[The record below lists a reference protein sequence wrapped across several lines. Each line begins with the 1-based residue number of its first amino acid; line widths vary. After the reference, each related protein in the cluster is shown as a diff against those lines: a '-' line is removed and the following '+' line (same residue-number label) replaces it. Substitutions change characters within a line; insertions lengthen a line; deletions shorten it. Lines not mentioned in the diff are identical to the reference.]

1 MFKCLRLFLGSP
13 SALASAP
20 KVEPGGSCLCGCS
33 KVERPH
39 WQLAA
44 GRGARGGTLERLS
57 CWRAHTA
64 GHQGRRESGQQLKL
78 LFDFCFLSFPQVVGA
93 TMSLCVPPSPISILV
108 PSRGHYS
115 RGRRRSHRGP
125 GQGGMSSFTVTEL
138 SVASHG
144 GVFVSGTL
152 FLGQALSSHFI
163 INPSN
168 SVRLVLL
175 LAPFLQGV

>member
-1 MFKCLRLFLGSP
+1 MGPVCVDAARLRGLTGSWL
-13 SALASAP
+13 LAEG
-20 KVEPGGSCLCGCS
+20 EPWRDCPAG
-33 KVERPH
+33 EPT
-39 WQLAA
+39 QLDT
-44 GRGARGGTLERLS
+44 RGGEKV
-57 CWRAHTA
+57 A
-64 GHQGRRESGQQLKL
+64 GLLPPQPSSGQQLKL

>member
-1 MFKCLRLFLGSP
+1 MGPVCVDAARLRGLTGSQL
-13 SALASAP
+13 LAE
-20 KVEPGGSCLCGCS
+20 EP
-33 KVERPH
+33 E
-39 WQLAA
+39 
-44 GRGARGGTLERLS
+44 GGTLERLS

-152 FLGQALSSHFI
+152 FLGPALSSLHH
-163 INPSN
+163 
-168 SVRLVLL
+168 
-175 LAPFLQGV
+175 

>member
-1 MFKCLRLFLGSP
+1 MGPVCVDAARLRGLIGSRL
-13 SALASAP
+13 LAE
-20 KVEPGGSCLCGCS
+20 EPEGEPWRDCPAG
-33 KVERPH
+33 EPT
-39 WQLAA
+39 QLDT
-44 GRGARGGTLERLS
+44 RGGEKV
-57 CWRAHTA
+57 A
-64 GHQGRRESGQQLKL
+64 GLLPPQPSSGQQLKL

-152 FLGQALSSHFI
+152 FLGQALSSLHH
-163 INPSN
+163 
-168 SVRLVLL
+168 
-175 LAPFLQGV
+175 

>member
-1 MFKCLRLFLGSP
+1 MGPVCVDAARLRGLTGSWL
-13 SALASAP
+13 LAE
-20 KVEPGGSCLCGCS
+20 EPEGEPWRDCPAG
-33 KVERPH
+33 EPT
-39 WQLAA
+39 QLDT
-44 GRGARGGTLERLS
+44 RGGEKV
-57 CWRAHTA
+57 A
-64 GHQGRRESGQQLKL
+64 GLLPPQPSSGQQLKL